1 MINNNLPETSNTMDG
16 DSNISKIST
25 KNIRSCYEFDNKI
38 IYDNDLE
45 EHFKK
50 SKSYDIFK
58 IKIKNF
64 KLKAK
69 KHIGYLKSLMF
80 IIVIILSEFKILTD
94 YQILYIS
101 IIIIFNIAFTQNLL
115 NNLPRY

>member
-1 MINNNLPETSNTMDG
+1 MINSNLPETLDCE
-16 DSNISKIST
+16 SKIAT
-25 KNIRSCYEFDNKI
+25 KTHRSYEFDNKI
-38 IYDNDLE
+38 MHDNDLE

-50 SKSYDIFK
+50 SKTYDIFK

-101 IIIIFNIAFTQNLL
+101 IIIIFNISFTQNLL